1 MLKSLFLIVL
11 FRRERDEYNSK
22 TTALHNRAGP
32 AMFDDEDSVTGE
44 ARRLAVEL
52 FRRAY
57 AAQLEEN
64 YAEAVELYRRSIETY
79 PTAEAHTFLGWVY
92 SFDGRYDEAIDECLN
107 AIRVDSSFGNPYNDI
122 GSYLV
127 AQGDLWACVR
137 WFRRA
142 LAAPRYE
149 SYAFP
154 HFNLA
159 RVYEQRHRPL
169 DAARHYGLALEE
181 QPAFAQAAKALRRVQ
196 ALLN

>member
-1 MLKSLFLIVL
+1 
-11 FRRERDEYNSK
+11 
-22 TTALHNRAGP
+22 
-32 AMFDDEDSVTGE
+32 MFDEEELTGTD
-44 ARRLAVEL
+44 ARLRAAEL

-57 AAQLEEN
+57 EAQAEKD

-92 SFDGRYDEAIDECLN
+92 SFEGRFDEAIDECLK

-122 GSYLV
+122 GSYLI
-127 AQGDLWACVR
+127 AQGDLWTCVR

-142 LAAPRYE
+142 LRAPRYE

-154 HFNLA
+154 HFNLG

-169 DAARHYGLALEE
+169 DAARHYGLALE
-181 QPAFAQAAKALRRVQ
+181 QKPDFAQAAKALRRVQ
-196 ALLN
+196 AKLN